1 MGRGLSFPWF
11 AMIEGDALNKLIP
24 HGGKMCLL
32 DKVVEWNNSTIH
44 CETSSHLDSSNPLW
58 RNEKLSSDT
67 GIEYAAQAIA
77 VHGSLI
83 SEAPLTSMQQS
94 YLAAVRDVKFEV
106 NWLHDIDHP
115 LTIRAER
122 LIGDQHGLIYRFSLH
137 AMSRLLL
144 EGRITVMLSSPEHH
158 E

>member
-1 MGRGLSFPWF
+1 MSFPWF
-11 AMIEGDALNKLIP
+11 AMIEGDALSKLIP

-32 DKVVEWNNSTIH
+32 DKVIEWDNSTIH
-44 CETSSHLDSSNPLW
+44 CETSSHLDSSHPLR
-58 RNEKLSSDT
+58 RNEKLSSDA
-67 GIEYAAQAIA
+67 GIEYAAQAMA
-77 VHGSLI
+77 VHGSLL
-83 SEAPLTSMQQS
+83 SAAPVTSAQQS

-122 LIGDQHGLIYRFSLH
+122 LMRDQHGFIYQFSLH
-137 AMSRLLL
+137 AKSRLLL
-144 EGRITVMLSSPEHH
+144 EGRITVMLSSQEHH